1 MTQHDRRRAAM
12 SHAFRYQQYK
22 AEINAYVDSCLAL
35 VAPKQQLSGTGVSS
49 GHRSDPTA
57 HAAIKLAEMPEP
69 LRNKAL
75 WVRAVNDAWRECRE
89 DDAQLALLFERNFRL
104 TGEILG
110 PEHNTA
116 VRNAIIEELGI
127 STTTFYEWL
136 ESVGDIL
143 VYHATKRKLL

>member
-12 SHAFRYQQYK
+12 SNAFKYQQYM
-22 AEINAYVDSCLAL
+22 AEVNAYVDSCMAL
-35 VAPKQQLSGTGVSS
+35 VAPKQQLGGTGVSS

-57 HAAIKLAEMPEP
+57 RAAIKLAEMPEP
-69 LRNKAL
+69 IRNKAL
-75 WVRAVNDAWRECRE
+75 WVRAVNDAWRECR
-89 DDAQLALLFERNFRL
+89 DDDEQLAYLFEKNFRL

-116 VRNAIIEELGI
+116 VRNAIVGELGI
-127 STTTFYEWL
+127 SMTTFYEWL
-136 ESVGDIL
+136 ETVADIL